1 MQKGLIFFAS
11 CKWTLEACLSLLKK
25 INTHRDK
32 KIYLSVSRTGST
44 GLVLQD
50 QRMERGTIFSS
61 ASLIQKYPALHSAFV
76 ISKMLLKIAVW
87 SDSSSTVLSKSKNKQ
102 PPVFKMLVT
111 LLVNHLD
118 YLLFADMRCFF
129 FFSWHLCTTQIN
141 LVYTNQKLF
150 N

>member
-1 MQKGLIFFAS
+1 
-11 CKWTLEACLSLLKK
+11 
-25 INTHRDK
+25 
-32 KIYLSVSRTGST
+32 
-44 GLVLQD
+44 
-50 QRMERGTIFSS
+50 MERGTIFSS

-118 YLLFADMRCFF
+118 YLLFADMSLFF
-129 FFSWHLCTTQIN
+129 FFFPDTYVLHKSTWYIQIKSYSISIKISD
-141 LVYTNQKLF
+141 VT
-150 N
+150 